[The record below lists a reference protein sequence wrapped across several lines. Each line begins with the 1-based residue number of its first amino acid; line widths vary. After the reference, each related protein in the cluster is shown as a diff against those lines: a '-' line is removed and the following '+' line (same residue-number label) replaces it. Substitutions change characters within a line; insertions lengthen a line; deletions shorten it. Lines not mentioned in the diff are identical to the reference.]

1 MTESMFVE
9 INHHLSGHW
18 KDELEYP
25 REGLATLKKER
36 KQLGITTG
44 RRSSPS
50 YQEVASPNLY
60 SQIHIE
66 HEPISFINPR
76 TALKV
81 RTKIFALREI
91 ESLHLRYRSV
101 NQHLDYKSTTMKKV
115 DSETYEV
122 DISMKEIDPTYD
134 LCIFWKCCLKMVQVS
149 YTIT

>member
-36 KQLGITTG
+36 KQLGISTG

-81 RTKIFALREI
+81 RTKY
-91 ESLHLRYRSV
+91 SLCEKLNHYTFDIDLSI
-101 NQHLDYKSTTMKKV
+101 SIWTTNL
-115 DSETYEV
+115 
-122 DISMKEIDPTYD
+122 PR
-134 LCIFWKCCLKMVQVS
+134 
-149 YTIT
+149 